1 MRPRPSLLVLPVL
14 AVALLASGCFQA
26 RTAGTVSTPITVAVG
41 TTQTEVNPAAS
52 TSTPATTTGS
62 TSGSTTATATT
73 SASTGTTTTSTGG
86 GTPSYPPTAKAKFA
100 STCGGCHTL
109 ADAGT
114 HGNVGPNLDDLK
126 PDEARVAKQI
136 ANGGKVMPA
145 GLLKGQDLKD
155 VAAYVAAVA
164 GKSSGS
170 SNTGAGGAP

>member
-1 MRPRPSLLVLPVL
+1 MRPRPSLLVLPVV

-62 TSGSTTATATT
+62 TSGSTTATT
-73 SASTGTTTTSTGG
+73 SASTATTTASTSG

-164 GKSSGS
+164 GKSGS
-170 SNTGAGGAP
+170 SNSGAGGAP